1 MRFIS
6 QLQAKEDGEIQIRN
20 TQMLERSTLVDI
32 KAPGGLTF
40 VYTGKKST
48 CGLTGNTPEIAKT

>member
-1 MRFIS
+1 MLIDTIRLRQMRDIS
-6 QLQAKEDGEIQIRN
+6 QMQDKGECGIQIRN

-40 VYTGKKST
+40 
-48 CGLTGNTPEIAKT
+48 E

>member
-1 MRFIS
+1 MLIETNSVRQMRFVS
-6 QLQAKEDGEIQIRN
+6 QMQNKGEWEIQIRN

-40 VYTGKKST
+40 
-48 CGLTGNTPEIAKT
+48 E